1 MLLLL
6 PAMHLQHPRQRDDLA
21 EQTLTEVSADSVD
34 VAASEWRTETMP
46 LPDESKGFGICS
58 CSEVKPGLAQL
69 SSARGSIVGS
79 IEGSRDESG
88 RVLDGLVWSG
98 GLEGGVDHELYVDDQ
113 FDHLETKS
121 YPSLAGG
128 ARSAVEK
135 LERWRQS

>member
-6 PAMHLQHPRQRDDLA
+6 PAMHLQHPRRRDDLA

-34 VAASEWRTETMP
+34 VAASEWQTEMMP

-79 IEGSRDESG
+79 IEGSSDESG

-98 GLEGGVDHELYVDDQ
+98 GLEGGVDHELYV
-113 FDHLETKS
+113 T
-121 YPSLAGG
+121 
-128 ARSAVEK
+128 R
-135 LERWRQS
+135 